1 MSTFFIL
8 VPLQQRL
15 KFELMLPGVYSY
27 VHIVMKAGK
36 NKSTS
41 SIRKTRFIVRNI
53 VQTEERFSEY
63 PEL

>member
-1 MSTFFIL
+1 
-8 VPLQQRL
+8 
-15 KFELMLPGVYSY
+15 MLPGVYSY

-41 SIRKTRFIVRNI
+41 SIRKTRFIIRNI